1 MESGFRSKNC
11 VCSVPLSGGCDKR
24 NCRHGVCDEVQF
36 VAAVLI
42 TPPLQTALGTGKWL
56 AHF

>member
-1 MESGFRSKNC
+1 MESSWFSNGLC
-11 VCSVPLSGGCDKR
+11 LQLALSRGCGKR
-24 NCRHGVCDEVQF
+24 DCRHGVCDEVQF

-42 TPPLQTALGTGKWL
+42 TPPLQTALGTGKWF